1 MFILCTLVHSLQFFL
16 KKWCMRE
23 RHRVTQVERFLLE
36 ESAWEKGGREEKP
49 APGDRSG
56 RREERGRKRV
66 RDTEKQAERQK
77 GEKGRGGRPTF

>member
-1 MFILCTLVHSLQFFL
+1 
-16 KKWCMRE
+16 MRE

-36 ESAWEKGGREEKP
+36 ESEWEKAGLEEKP

-66 RDTEKQAERQK
+66 RDTKKQAERQRGMVEPGGGGKPHLLK
-77 GEKGRGGRPTF
+77 GNRANVHRKCSSEES